1 MIDAALFQKIFLF
14 QDIKPDELH
23 RVLDR
28 TSLREFPAG
37 TVIIQEGEP
46 GDSLFIMAAGEV
58 EITKQL
64 TLVLDEDTPKERVM
78 IRLKAE
84 NGVYFGE
91 MALLESET
99 RSATVTALTDCS
111 LLELH
116 QKDFLE
122 LIEQHPAMGVKLLLR
137 LAQILSRHLRKTNQD
152 VVKLTTALAISLG
165 RLGRRR
171 QVPMTI
177 PCRGGTWQ
185 CRAQI
190 PRFSLGQPQRPAPQI
205 LNSLTAYLTP

>member
-1 MIDAALFQKIFLF
+1 MDAALFQKIFLF
-14 QDIKPDELH
+14 QDIKADELH

-84 NGVYFGE
+84 DGVYFGE

-122 LIEQHPAMGVKLLLR
+122 LIEQHPAMGIKLLLR

-165 RLGRRR
+165 G
-171 QVPMTI
+171 
-177 PCRGGTWQ
+177 
-185 CRAQI
+185 
-190 PRFSLGQPQRPAPQI
+190 
-205 LNSLTAYLTP
+205 

>member
-1 MIDAALFQKIFLF
+1 MMDAALFQKIYLF
-14 QDIKPDELH
+14 QDIKEDELH
-23 RVLDR
+23 QVLNR
-28 TSLREFPAG
+28 TSPRDFSAG
-37 TVIIQEGEP
+37 AVIIQEGEP

-99 RSATVTALTDCS
+99 RSATVTASTECS

-116 QKDFLE
+116 QKDFLD
-122 LIEQHPAMGVKLLLR
+122 LIEQNPAMGVKLLLR
-137 LAQILSRHLRKTNQD
+137 LAQVLSQHLRKSNQD
-152 VVKLTTALAISLG
+152 VVKLTTALAVSLG
-165 RLGRRR
+165 G
-171 QVPMTI
+171 
-177 PCRGGTWQ
+177 
-185 CRAQI
+185 
-190 PRFSLGQPQRPAPQI
+190 
-205 LNSLTAYLTP
+205 

>member
-14 QDIKPDELH
+14 QDIKADELH

-28 TSLREFPAG
+28 TSLREVAAG

-84 NGVYFGE
+84 DGVYFGE

-99 RSATVTALTDCS
+99 RSATVTSLTDCS

-122 LIEQHPAMGVKLLLR
+122 LIEQHPDMGVKLLLR

-152 VVKLTTALAISLG
+152 VVKLTTALAVSLG
-165 RLGRRR
+165 G
-171 QVPMTI
+171 
-177 PCRGGTWQ
+177 
-185 CRAQI
+185 
-190 PRFSLGQPQRPAPQI
+190 
-205 LNSLTAYLTP
+205 

>member
-1 MIDAALFQKIFLF
+1 MMDAAFFRKIYLF
-14 QDIKPDELH
+14 QDLEEGETH
-23 RVLDR
+23 QVLSR
-28 TSLREFPAG
+28 ASQREFPAEA
-37 TVIIQEGEP
+37 VIIQEGES

-91 MALLESET
+91 MALLEHET

-122 LIEQHPAMGVKLLLR
+122 LIEQNPVMGVKLLLR
-137 LAQILSRHLRKTNQD
+137 LAQILSRHLRKTDQD
-152 VVKLTTALAISLG
+152 VVKLTTALAVSLG
-165 RLGRRR
+165 G
-171 QVPMTI
+171 
-177 PCRGGTWQ
+177 
-185 CRAQI
+185 
-190 PRFSLGQPQRPAPQI
+190 
-205 LNSLTAYLTP
+205 

>member
-122 LIEQHPAMGVKLLLR
+122 LIEQHPAMGIKLLLR

-165 RLGRRR
+165 G
-171 QVPMTI
+171 
-177 PCRGGTWQ
+177 
-185 CRAQI
+185 
-190 PRFSLGQPQRPAPQI
+190 
-205 LNSLTAYLTP
+205 